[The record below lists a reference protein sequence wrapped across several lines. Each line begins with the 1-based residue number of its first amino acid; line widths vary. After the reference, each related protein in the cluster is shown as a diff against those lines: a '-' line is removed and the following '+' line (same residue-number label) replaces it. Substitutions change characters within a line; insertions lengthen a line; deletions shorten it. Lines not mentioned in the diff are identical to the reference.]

1 MDRIG
6 LFFGSFNPIHI
17 GHLMIAEYM
26 AENTDLKEVWFVV
39 SPNNPL
45 KKRENLLDAHHRL
58 YMVKLAIEDDSRF
71 RACDVE
77 FKLPYPSYTSHT
89 LVKLAELY
97 PQKEFALIM
106 GEDNLANIEKWKNFE
121 FILDNYPI
129 YVYTR
134 VGKEDTQYRNHPS
147 VIFTQAPQIE
157 ISATFIRES
166 IKARRMVR
174 YYLPQ
179 AVGEHIDKMNF
190 YQK

>member
-1 MDRIG
+1 MGRIG

-26 AENTDLKEVWFVV
+26 TENTDLKEVWFVV

-58 YMVKLAIEDDSRF
+58 YMVKLAIEDDFRF

-97 PQKEFALIM
+97 PQKEFALIL

-121 FILDNYPI
+121 FILANYPI
-129 YVYTR
+129 YVYPR
-134 VGKEDTQYRNHPS
+134 VGKENTQYRNHPS

-166 IKARRMVR
+166 IKARRMVG